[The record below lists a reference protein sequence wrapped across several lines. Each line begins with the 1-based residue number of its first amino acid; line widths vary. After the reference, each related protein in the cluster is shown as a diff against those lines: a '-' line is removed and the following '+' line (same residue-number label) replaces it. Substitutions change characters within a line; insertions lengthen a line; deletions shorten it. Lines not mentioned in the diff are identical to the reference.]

1 MCNEA
6 VDSYPSAIQFVI
18 DWYKTQEMRNKE
30 VDTCLSSGSVPDQLQ
45 LMKYV
50 IKMFP
55 KVDKVLLVTN
65 KMLKKLDHAVFSNA
79 EIFFFNAESHFLVMI
94 WVFIM

>member
-1 MCNEA
+1 MC
-6 VDSYPSAIQFVI
+6 
-18 DWYKTQEMRNKE
+18 NKE
-30 VDTCLSSGSVPDQLQ
+30 VDTCFSSGSVPDQLQ

-65 KMLKKLDHAVFSNA
+65 KMLKKRDHVVFSNA
-79 EIFFFNAESHFLVMI
+79 KILFF
-94 WVFIM
+94 

>member
-18 DWYKTQEMRNKE
+18 DWYKTQEMCNKE
-30 VDTCLSSGSVPDQLQ
+30 VDTCFSSGSVPDQLQ

-65 KMLKKLDHAVFSNA
+65 KMLKKRDHVVFSNV
-79 EIFFFNAESHFLVMI
+79 EILFF
-94 WVFIM
+94 

>member
-1 MCNEA
+1 MC
-6 VDSYPSAIQFVI
+6 
-18 DWYKTQEMRNKE
+18 NKE
-30 VDTCLSSGSVPDQLQ
+30 VDTCLFYGSVPDQLQ

-65 KMLKKLDHAVFSNA
+65 KMLKKRDHVVFSNA
-79 EIFFFNAESHFLVMI
+79 KILFF
-94 WVFIM
+94 

>member
-1 MCNEA
+1 MCYEA
-6 VDSYPSAIQFVI
+6 ADGYPSAIQFVI
-18 DWYKTQEMRNKE
+18 DWYKTQEMCNKE
-30 VDTCLSSGSVPDQLQ
+30 VDTCLFYGSVPDQLQ

-65 KMLKKLDHAVFSNA
+65 KMLKKRDHVVFSNA
-79 EIFFFNAESHFLVMI
+79 KILFF
-94 WVFIM
+94 